1 MPVIVTPDFS
11 YPDLVDQLEGYLNRT
26 DYTTRIPFFIQMTEE
41 ELNDVLDDPKMEV
54 TYTGSTAGQFI
65 DLPDDFG
72 EIKSIN
78 VGGYRLTGAT
88 VADFSGFRNVAG
100 IPRNYGIYNGQ
111 IAFAPVPATGSGVT
125 MVYTRRIPP
134 LNESNPTNWLLARAS
149 RLYLYG
155 ALIQA
160 SIYGWDD
167 ERVPGF
173 ITLFDKGVAQLQAS
187 AEKRRWGAAPLAPR
201 LGRT

>member
-26 DYTTRIPFFIQMTEE
+26 DYTTRIPFFIQMTEAK
-41 ELNDVLDDPKMEV
+41 LNRVLDDPKMEV
-54 TYTGSTAGQFI
+54 SYTVATAGQFI

-72 EIKSIN
+72 ELKSIN
-78 VGGYRLTGAT
+78 VGGYRLNGAT
-88 VADFSGFRNVAG
+88 VADFSGFRNITG
-100 IPRNYGIYNGQ
+100 IPRTYGIYNGQ

-125 MVYTRRIPP
+125 MVYTRRIPA
-134 LNESNPTNWLLARAS
+134 LNEASPVNWLLTLAPD
-149 RLYLYG
+149 LYLYG

-173 ITLFDKGVAQLQAS
+173 KALFDEAAGEMQAD
-187 AEKRRWGAAPLAPR
+187 AAKRRWGAAPLAPR